1 MQSLEELF
9 KDILQKEE
17 SATGGGTTAGATAS
31 TGEGEQYFSR
41 GKSKKLSEDAP
52 ILAGG
57 KVKDNYAV
65 SHFGYKLAPHVPNR
79 KSKMIDYKQLY
90 ENTDEVVAILKAANM
105 DKDAKQLLM
114 KGYMNGDITAE
125 TVKNIVNKMTGLEV
139 NETVNENYA
148 RFRNQ
153 TKTRSKPEQFHQA
166 IKELRKKVE
175 EIGRLFEYVE
185 RMKSEL
191 NESGEGMKY
200 KKHTENALKQI
211 RESVTQLFITS
222 RKLK

>member
-1 MQSLEELF
+1 
-9 KDILQKEE
+9 
-17 SATGGGTTAGATAS
+17 
-31 TGEGEQYFSR
+31 
-41 GKSKKLSEDAP
+41 
-52 ILAGG
+52 
-57 KVKDNYAV
+57 
-65 SHFGYKLAPHVPNR
+65 
-79 KSKMIDYKQLY
+79 
-90 ENTDEVVAILKAANM
+90 
-105 DKDAKQLLM
+105 
-114 KGYMNGDITAE
+114 
-125 TVKNIVNKMTGLEV
+125 MTGLEV

-175 EIGRLFEYVE
+175 EMGRLFEYVE